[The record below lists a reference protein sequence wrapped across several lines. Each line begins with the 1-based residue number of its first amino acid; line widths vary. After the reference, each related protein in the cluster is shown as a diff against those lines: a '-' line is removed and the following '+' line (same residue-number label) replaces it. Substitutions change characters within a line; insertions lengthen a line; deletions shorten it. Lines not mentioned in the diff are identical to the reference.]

1 MIFFFASRFRFVW
14 AEAMLCVVFA
24 IAIDNPAWLERHQH
38 VCVCVDCRN
47 SANILRAYWADV
59 REPEIESIFI
69 DGWIGILMFEYAK
82 ALRIIQT

>member
-1 MIFFFASRFRFVW
+1 M
-14 AEAMLCVVFA
+14 
-24 IAIDNPAWLERHQH
+24 
-38 VCVCVDCRN
+38 CVCVDCRN